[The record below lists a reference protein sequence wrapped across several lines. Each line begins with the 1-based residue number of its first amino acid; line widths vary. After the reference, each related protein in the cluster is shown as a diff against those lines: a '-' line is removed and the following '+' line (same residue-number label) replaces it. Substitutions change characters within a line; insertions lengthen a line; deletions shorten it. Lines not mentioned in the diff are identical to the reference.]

1 MLWQGG
7 LYRDHGSGRNACK
20 ERVLPLWGTHQVA
33 HHHCIAVAYKLL
45 ALVVAGHS
53 GMQCGNKRTHP
64 ALVPFPH
71 TRAAGNSLQPAGLS
85 RAPQRAWK
93 WLLAGWLFSIALLV
107 LCPLVGTEHDCF
119 KESCVKQGAIA
130 LSLVGTYFQKGGRN
144 TTALL

>member
-1 MLWQGG
+1 M
-7 LYRDHGSGRNACK
+7 
-20 ERVLPLWGTHQVA
+20 T

-53 GMQCGNKRTHP
+53 GMRCGNERTHP

-107 LCPLVGTEHDCF
+107 LCPLVGTERDCF
-119 KESCVKQGAIA
+119 RESW
-130 LSLVGTYFQKGGRN
+130 
-144 TTALL
+144 